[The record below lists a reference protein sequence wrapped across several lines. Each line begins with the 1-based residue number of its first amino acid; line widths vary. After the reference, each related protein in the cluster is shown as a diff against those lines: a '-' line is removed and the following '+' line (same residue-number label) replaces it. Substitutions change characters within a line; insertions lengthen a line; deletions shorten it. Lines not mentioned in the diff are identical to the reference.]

1 MGLSCFLTG
10 IGCTRNVTTY
20 KNPKTTP
27 TSVYILFA
35 LVIFFIIGMIIIA
48 ILNGAKLTNIPS
60 YTQIGVGIIILVL
73 GMFISYQMK
82 LHGYDPQNLTE
93 MNRFLKD
100 PIHYR
105 RRNETIIN

>member
-20 KNPKTTP
+20 TNINTVPIHVK
-27 TSVYILFA
+27 ILFA
-35 LVIFFIIGMIIIA
+35 LVILFIFAMIIMA
-48 ILNGAKLTNIPS
+48 IFNGSKLTNIPS
-60 YTQIGVGIIILVL
+60 YTQIGFGSILVVFAL
-73 GMFISYQMK
+73 LIGHQMK
-82 LHGYDPQNLTE
+82 IHGYNPRILTE

-105 RRNETIIN
+105 IRNETIIN